1 LRILFVVDD
10 LEGSYLS
17 ESALWLRDVA
27 IAWGERGHRADVLC
41 LHSAEPDDERELAT
55 GVRVWRP
62 VPADFEGTLGELLA
76 HSPDVV
82 HVASPGPFGARVVE
96 IMEELPVLLDVHDF
110 WAVCPNDDLLHRP
123 NCQPCGEHFPFAG
136 CGECA
141 GLTHLRAMDERT
153 ELARRARIV
162 IAHSAFNR
170 SRLVAGLDRPVEIV
184 DYGVDNARFRPE
196 PEPPLSPDIAELLAD
211 DQRPRVLFL
220 GPPSLR
226 RGAGLIVDLLLA
238 VRSRIPEVELIVA
251 GRDPAN
257 PDGDQ
262 VLRAEAK
269 ELGIRAALRCFASVP
284 LHDLPALYAACDVA
298 IAPAIGFEPGGL
310 FVQQALATGVPVVA
324 SPLGAHEELIRHGEE
339 GLLLPVQDLTSFA
352 AGICSIL
359 LDPMARPIFE
369 QAARLRALERHDRGR
384 TLFTLEEIYTRLR
397 HGTRSDAAA

>member
-1 LRILFVVDD
+1 MKILFIVDD
-10 LEGSYLS
+10 LEGSQLS
-17 ESALWLRDVA
+17 EPALWLRDVA
-27 IAWGERGHRADVLC
+27 IRWGERGHAVDVLC
-41 LHSAEPDDERELAT
+41 LRSSEPDDERELSP

-62 VPADFEGTLGELLA
+62 IPADFEGTLGELLG
-76 HSPDVV
+76 HEPEVV
-82 HVASPGPFGARVVE
+82 HVASAGPFGARVVE

-110 WAVCPNDDLLHRP
+110 WPVCPNDDLLHRP
-123 NCQPCGEHFPFAG
+123 NCQPCGDHYPFPG

-141 GLTHLRAMDERT
+141 GLTRLRAMDERA

-162 IAHSAFNR
+162 IAHSAYNR
-170 SRLVAGLDRPVEIV
+170 ARLGEGLDRPIEVV
-184 DYGVDNARFRPE
+184 DYGVDNAVFRPE
-196 PEPPLSPDIAELLAD
+196 PEAPLLPDIAQLLAD
-211 DQRPRVLFL
+211 SEHPRVLFL

-238 VRSRIPEVELIVA
+238 VRSRIPSVELIVA

-269 ELGIRAALRCFASVP
+269 ELGLKSALRCFSSVP
-284 LHDLPALYAACDVA
+284 LHDLPALHAACDVA

-310 FVQQALATGVPVVA
+310 FIQQALAAGLPVVA

-352 AGICSIL
+352 AGVCSIL

-369 QAARLRALERHDRGR
+369 QAARLRALERFDRER
-384 TLFTLEEIYTRLR
+384 SMFALEQIYERLR
-397 HGTRSDAAA
+397 NGTRFGAAA